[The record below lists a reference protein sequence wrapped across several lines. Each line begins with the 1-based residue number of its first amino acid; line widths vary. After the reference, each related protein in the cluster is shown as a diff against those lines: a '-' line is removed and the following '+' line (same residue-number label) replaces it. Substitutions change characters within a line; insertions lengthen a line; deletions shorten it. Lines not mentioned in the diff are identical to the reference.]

1 MINMENNQDK
11 EKPERQGDKADTSM
25 DTYIEIN
32 NRQIMYSQKLREMN
46 YEIMLM
52 ETKLIAAYC
61 KYAEAVNTLKKTD
74 NVLNL

>member
-32 NRQIMYSQKLREMN
+32 TGKLCTVKVTRDD